1 MELPRALRELQ
12 EARDASW
19 SLQCFGQIVSIA
31 RDLPSSQDLFP
42 LSVKFEIDPNL
53 GVKLLGEMKR
63 ALGKS
68 ANNKHQLWKVFG
80 QLLFW
85 GFELHRLGQGR
96 ANDVQF
102 ETQLNLVLEFAWGE
116 SELLP
121 HHLDTF
127 FAKAIAQSRS
137 GARLGEAVDNCLERF
152 LSKSTSNLELQF
164 DPFCRSVVLRAPRT
178 SLLPVLRCVAG
189 KVYTQSLDP
198 VLVRLMSFLLGTLD
212 FTADGG
218 GRGEVE
224 HQAAMECIRGDF
236 NLVRVA
242 SEALLQSRGT
252 MALEEETGLVQLV
265 SKLYVCVASKWQ
277 LLLERTSNAV
287 TIQFASCMELVLT
300 KLCKAKRQ
308 AESALVNSLTRAIAV
323 ILATASPLKPSAS
336 NTSTTIQTFK
346 QQADEENQLF
356 LSALRVNF
364 ALCFH
369 TDSPQSE
376 LFGLPLHNNKLG
388 CSSALIYLLL
398 LALGFESNASVAG
411 GEVHF
416 EQLLFQRLKRVLG
429 ENETLVLWSAGEF
442 ALQMHSGAFPVAEC
456 WHFSFTLAA
465 RRIRDLQRPK
475 TAAQD
480 KLELLFHA
488 FHGLQEVRSSIRHL
502 QDLAWFYIAFG
513 KRQGFSIA
521 GERFLGDVA
530 KTLFD
535 LKRYWECGNVYV
547 MLGTCDLACKRYTG
561 SSHHFSLASEAFDKL
576 GLHRESHKVR
586 LASRVFAKQSLFPR
600 EWDWC
605 LMNGNGD
612 GGGGSFAHYF
622 LVGAVGL
629 GDADLTV
636 VRIVLSSWQL
646 YELAFDEAVRYL
658 ESGSYRRCIAGQLRW
673 DIATGVAKFFPS
685 EVVGQDEFGFWI
697 QRVWPVSGEED
708 VVEHCS
714 SKWGVVGESTLV
726 IEVKDQRRGLN
737 ALISACSVLVDVVPL
752 PGLELDVPVD
762 WDTGEIPLPLHPPP
776 ASANHSYFPTNE
788 SVSFH
793 DSAVAGKV
801 SFLPDDSFGE
811 EEEIRPPSSPP
822 PSELDIAPPSS
833 PPPSQSSSLLS
844 AITPPDVISD
854 AEQRKR
860 EFKRRREQGNLL
872 LQQQQEEAAR
882 MQKLREEAL
891 KQERKEE
898 KRLRKEQEAAQQQ
911 QQEEEA
917 AKRARSEVKRKQLVE
932 QAAAA
937 EALQRQQDEIL
948 RQQEEAERLRAE
960 HRLQQQQQREA
971 EEQLA
976 LKQQLEAQYYAEQQN
991 KLLQEQQS
999 RLFQEQQSRLFQE
1012 QQSQEQIQL
1021 EVEQEHQRLQEQKR
1035 MLKQRQQQQQSI
1047 NTTFEAL
1054 PSAGTAAGTTNPM
1067 LILKRKQQPQPPPPS
1082 PPQQYFEQQSTTP
1095 PKNSGSFS
1103 RRVVLLPTNN
1113 STSME
1118 DVLQRSSPPKNLFNV
1133 NGAKISLE
1141 EWEQLERFKAKGEGW
1156 LGATVLSQGQ
1166 VSLRFTKGPTVEV
1179 YLEPKFELLCTLVQV
1194 RQVMKKEGSNML
1206 EMRGNGGDS
1215 LLLVC
1220 AQEEMLR
1227 ALISTFN

>member
-12 EARDASW
+12 EARDASR
-19 SLQCFGQIVSIA
+19 SLQCFGQIASIA

-42 LSVKFEIDPNL
+42 LSVRFEIDPHL

-68 ANNKHQLWKVFG
+68 ANNKRQLWKVFG

-85 GFELHRLGQGR
+85 GFELHRLGHGR

-116 SELLP
+116 SELLLP

-127 FAKAIAQSRS
+127 FAKAIAQSRTTGS
-137 GARLGEAVDNCLERF
+137 RLGEAVDSCLERF
-152 LSKSTSNLELQF
+152 LSKPTSSLELQF

-189 KVYTQSLDP
+189 RVYTQSLEP
-198 VLVRLMSFLLGTLD
+198 VLVRLLSFLLGTLD
-212 FTADGG
+212 FTGEGG
-218 GRGEVE
+218 ELE
-224 HQAAMECIRGDF
+224 HQAAAECIRGDF

-252 MALEEETGLVQLV
+252 TALEEETGLVQLV
-265 SKLYVCVASKWQ
+265 SKLFVCVAPKWQ

-287 TIQFASCMELVLT
+287 AIEYASCMELVLT

-308 AESALVNSLTRAIAV
+308 AEPALVSSLTRAVAV
-323 ILATASPLKPSAS
+323 ILATASPLASSAG
-336 NTSTTIQTFK
+336 TTIQTFK
-346 QQADEENQLF
+346 QQADEENQL
-356 LSALRVNF
+356 LLCALRVNF

-376 LFGLPLHNNKLG
+376 LFGLPLHNGKLG
-388 CSSALIYLLL
+388 CSAALVYLLL
-398 LALGFESNASVAG
+398 LALGFEPNTNAATTAEG
-411 GEVHF
+411 HF
-416 EQLLFQRLKRVLG
+416 EQFLFQRLKRVLG
-429 ENETLVLWSAGEF
+429 ESETLVLWSAGEF
-442 ALQMHSGAFPVAEC
+442 ALQMHSGAFPAAES

-465 RRIRDLQRPK
+465 RRVRDLQRPK

-480 KLELLFHA
+480 KLELLFRA

-502 QDLAWFYIAFG
+502 QDLGWFYIAFG

-521 GERFLGDVA
+521 AERFLGDVA

-561 SSHHFSLASEAFDKL
+561 SSHHFALASDAFDKL

-605 LMNGNGD
+605 LTNGHGD
-612 GGGGSFAHYF
+612 SSAASFAHYF

-636 VRIVLSSWQL
+636 VRIVLSSWHL

-673 DIATGVAKFFPS
+673 DTGGVAKFFPS

-697 QRVWPVSGEED
+697 QRVWPGMGEED
-708 VVEHCS
+708 AVEHCCG
-714 SKWGVVGESTLV
+714 KWGVVGEPLLV

-737 ALISACSVLVDVVPL
+737 ALISACSVLVDVAPL

-762 WDTGEIPLPLHPPP
+762 WDTGDIPLPLQPPPPP
-776 ASANHSYFPTNE
+776 ASANHSYFPSNE

-793 DSAVAGKV
+793 DSAVAGNV

-811 EEEIRPPSSPP
+811 EEIRPPGSPP

-833 PPPSQSSSLLS
+833 PPPPQSSSLLS
-844 AITPPDVISD
+844 AITPPDAVSE

-860 EFKRRREQGNLL
+860 EFRRRREQENLL

-882 MQKLREEAL
+882 MQREEAL

-898 KRLRKEQEAAQQQ
+898 KRLRKEQEAL

-917 AKRARSEVKRKQLVE
+917 AKRARSEAKRKQLVE

-948 RQQEEAERLRAE
+948 RQQEDAERLRAE
-960 HRLQQQQQREA
+960 HRLRQQQQREA
-971 EEQLA
+971 EEQFA
-976 LKQQLEAQYYAEQQN
+976 LKQQLEAQYFAEQQSR
-991 KLLQEQQS
+991 LQEQQS
-999 RLFQEQQSRLFQE
+999 RLLQEQQSRLFQE

-1035 MLKQRQQQQQSI
+1035 MLKQRQQQQQQSF

-1054 PSAGTAAGTTNPM
+1054 PTAADTSNPM
-1067 LILKRKQQPQPPPPS
+1067 LIFKRKQQLQS
-1082 PPQQYFEQQSTTP
+1082 PPQHSFEQQSTTP
-1095 PKNSGSFS
+1095 PKSSGSFS
-1103 RRVVLLPTNN
+1103 RRVVLLPTANN
-1113 STSME
+1113 NNTSTNLE

-1133 NGAKISLE
+1133 NGAKVGGGRSPNT
-1141 EWEQLERFKAKGEGW
+1141 R
-1156 LGATVLSQGQ
+1156 T
-1166 VSLRFTKGPTVEV
+1166 FT
-1179 YLEPKFELLCTLVQV
+1179 YAS
-1194 RQVMKKEGSNML
+1194 SN
-1206 EMRGNGGDS
+1206 
-1215 LLLVC
+1215 
-1220 AQEEMLR
+1220 
-1227 ALISTFN
+1227 